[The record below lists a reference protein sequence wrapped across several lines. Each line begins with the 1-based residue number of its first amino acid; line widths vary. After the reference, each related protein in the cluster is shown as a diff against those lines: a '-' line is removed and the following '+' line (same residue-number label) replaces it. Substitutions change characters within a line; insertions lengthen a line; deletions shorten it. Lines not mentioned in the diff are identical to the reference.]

1 MMAKVSA
8 VKVFP
13 TITYIVLSVYAK
25 IKVNFNIRKKIKI
38 KFAQ

>member
-1 MMAKVSA
+1 MVKVS
-8 VKVFP
+8 VIKVFP
-13 TITYIVLSVYAK
+13 TTSIYTK

>member
-1 MMAKVSA
+1 MMVKVSA
-8 VKVFP
+8 IKVFP
-13 TITYIVLSVYAK
+13 AITYIILSVYAK